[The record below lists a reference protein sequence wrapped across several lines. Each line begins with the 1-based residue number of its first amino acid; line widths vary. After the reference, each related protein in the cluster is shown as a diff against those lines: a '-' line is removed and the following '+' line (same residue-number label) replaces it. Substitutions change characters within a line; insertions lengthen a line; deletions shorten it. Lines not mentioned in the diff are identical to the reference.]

1 MSSAAIEKYLAR
13 YAEPEARRV
22 PKLSGP
28 FYAALMVPAFAESE
42 ALLDGYRSAARAA
55 RGRVLLVLVVN
66 APPEASAEQREAN
79 AVLLRSLGGGSSAAS
94 EFVTEREEFTLL
106 VVDRASLGREIAKK
120 LGVGHARKI
129 GSDIILAVAARE
141 GIELPFVFSTDADVT
156 LPSDYFERAERTLK
170 GAAASALLY
179 PFEHVQTGNGYHDV
193 SVFEATLLYELSLR
207 YHVLGLSWARS
218 TYAYHSVGSTIA
230 AHIESYTQVRGF
242 PKRAAGED
250 FYLLDKL
257 GKVLPIEQLTGASIQ
272 IRARRS
278 LRVPFGTGPR
288 VEQLLTDAS
297 MLVDHPD
304 TYRAL
309 GTLIRALDRFAEA
322 RSPVVL
328 VNAFAEL
335 PADLARAATH
345 AANESGLLEAARS
358 ALAQVGGAD
367 LRRRM
372 HTWFDGLRSLRFL
385 HTVADHG
392 FPKLPCRE
400 ALAVAPFAA
409 IPSQIPLRAA
419 LDEARR
425 LERTMAA
432 RGGPAAF
439 SEP

>member
-1 MSSAAIEKYLAR
+1 MSSGAIEKYLAR

-79 AVLLRSLGGGSSAAS
+79 AALLRSLGGGSSAAS

-179 PFEHVQTGNGYHDV
+179 PFQHVPADGDGDADG
-193 SVFEATLLYELSLR
+193 VFDATLLYELSLR

-218 TYAYHSVGSTIA
+218 AYAYHSVGSTIA
-230 AHIESYTQVRGF
+230 AHVESYAQVRGF

-257 GKVLPIEQLTGASIQ
+257 GKVLPLEQLTGAPIQ

-288 VEQLLTDAS
+288 VEQLLSDAR
-297 MLVDHPD
+297 MLVAHPE

-309 GTLIRALDRFAEA
+309 SSLIRALDRFAA
-322 RSPVVL
+322 TRSPEVL
-328 VNAFAEL
+328 VDAFAEL
-335 PADLARAATH
+335 PADLARAATL
-345 AANESGLLEAARS
+345 AAGESGVLEAARS

-400 ALAVAPFAA
+400 ALAIAPFTG
-409 IPSQIPLRAA
+409 ISGQIPLRAA

-425 LERTMAA
+425 LESIMAA
-432 RGGPAAF
+432 RGGPAAL
-439 SEP
+439 S